1 MHAFSEGLIRVRDEI
16 LILRQKRERLLSGV
30 RQETRDRKRD
40 VCQMLAEFL
49 KDATDMA
56 QRRRSGRIVLL
67 TALGRRSQIY
77 GAEPAKT

>member
-56 QRRRSGRIVLL
+56 QRRRSGRIVLV
-67 TALGRRSQIY
+67 TALGRRSQIC